1 MNKNTTTTAS
11 LNLTTDSK
19 KKAIVMTK
27 KFAKAARLV
36 GSVEYDMLQ
45 QVRRDYPNYRIEI
58 KTTKKTINIV
68 NTLTYQFMELYIKKH
83 DEKHDEKKLDDY
95 NLKTAKIEGLAPASF
110 AEVKDWFLKNFPEI
124 ENYENLRD
132 ALMAA

>member
-1 MNKNTTTTAS
+1 MNNNTTTTAS

-27 KFAKAARLV
+27 KFAKASRIV
-36 GSVEYDMLQ
+36 GSAEYNMLQ

-83 DEKHDEKKLDDY
+83 DEKHDENKLDDY
-95 NLKTAKIEGLAPASF
+95 SLKTAKIEGLAPASF
-110 AEVKDWFLKNFPEI
+110 AEVKDWFVENFPEI
-124 ENYENLRD
+124 KKYNTLRD
-132 ALMAA
+132 ALLAA

>member
-27 KFAKAARLV
+27 KFAKAARIV

-45 QVRRDYPNYRIEI
+45 QVRRDYPSYRIEI
-58 KTTKKTINIV
+58 KTTKKNTNIV
-68 NTLTYQFMELYIKKH
+68 NTLTYQFMKLYIKKH
-83 DEKHDEKKLDDY
+83 DESKLEDY
-95 NLKTAKIEGLAPASF
+95 NLRTAKIEGLG
-110 AEVKDWFLKNFPEI
+110 AEPYVDVKAWFVENFPEI
-124 ENYENLRD
+124 KEYKTLRD